1 MKTYQIDDCINILFS
16 FDLEMIRR
24 TVSLYKT
31 SFTGLSKE
39 TWLLSFIMLVNRSG
53 TMVLP
58 FMTLYLTSKEMH
70 RSLSEAGF
78 VMALFGLG
86 SIVGAYFGG
95 KFSDKIGFYKVQ
107 LFTLFGGGILFILLG
122 QMKSYPLICVF
133 TFLLSMVNEAFRPAN
148 SSSIAFYSNPE
159 NRTRSYS
166 LNRLSINLGWAIGA
180 SIGGLVAAF
189 NYELLFWVDGL
200 TNILA
205 AGLLFYF
212 LKPNIQLKKEEVK
225 AEEVPIVM
233 SAYKDKIYLWFLLLM
248 TLFSCCFVQLFTT
261 IPKYFRDDMLLNESY
276 IGFIMAINGVIIVA
290 IEMVLIYTLEK
301 RNRNTQYIIIG
312 LVMCAMAY
320 LSLLIPGNAKL
331 ISLVMIL
338 FITVGEIMA
347 MPFMNVFWT
356 QRSNDKNRGQYA
368 ALYTMSWGVGNVMGP
383 FLCSALV
390 DATNFKV
397 MFVVL
402 GIVLLATSFGFIK
415 LSKKE

>member
-1 MKTYQIDDCINILFS
+1 MIAKTF
-16 FDLEMIRR
+16 
-24 TVSLYKT
+24 SLYKT

-39 TWLLSFIMLVNRSG
+39 AWLLSFIMLVNRSG

-78 VMALFGLG
+78 VMMLFGLG

-107 LFTLFGGGILFILLG
+107 LFTLFGGGLMFIVLG
-122 QMKSYPLICVF
+122 QVKSYSLICIC
-133 TFLLSMVNEAFRPAN
+133 TFVLSMINEAFRPAN
-148 SSSIAFYSNPE
+148 SSSIAFYSTPE

-166 LNRLSINLGWAIGA
+166 LNRLAINLGWAVGA

-189 NYELLFWVDGL
+189 DYELLFWVDGI

-212 LKPNIQLKKEEVK
+212 LRPNIQLKKESSTGSDTEKVK
-225 AEEVPIVM
+225 EEVVPEVM
-233 SAYKDKIYLWFLLLM
+233 SAYKDKTYLWFLVLM

-261 IPKYFRDDMLLNESY
+261 IPKYFRDDMHLNEKY
-276 IGFIMAINGVIIVA
+276 IGLIMAINGIIIVA
-290 IEMVLIYTLEK
+290 IEMVLVYTLEK
-301 RNRNTQYIIIG
+301 KNKNTQWIIIG
-312 LVMCAMAY
+312 LVMCACSY
-320 LSLLIPGNAKL
+320 LSLLIPGNVKF

-347 MPFMNVFWT
+347 MPFMNVFWL
-356 QRSNDKNRGQYA
+356 QRANDKNRGQYA
-368 ALYTMSWGVGNVMGP
+368 ALYTISWGIGNTAGP
-383 FLCSALV
+383 FLISALV
-390 DATNFKV
+390 DASSFKV
-397 MFVVL
+397 AFIVL
-402 GIVLLATSFGFIK
+402 GFILSLSAFGFYK
-415 LSKKE
+415 LNSNSNKETL

>member
-1 MKTYQIDDCINILFS
+1 MLS
-16 FDLEMIRR
+16 R

-78 VMALFGLG
+78 VMMLFGFG

-107 LFTLFGGGILFILLG
+107 LFTLFGGGIMFIILG

-166 LNRLSINLGWAIGA
+166 LNRLAINLGWAVGA

-189 NYELLFWVDGL
+189 DYELLFWVDGF
-200 TNILA
+200 TNIIA

-212 LKPNIQLKKEEVK
+212 LKPTIQLNKEEVK
-225 AEEVPIVM
+225 VEEVPEVM
-233 SAYKDKIYLWFLLLM
+233 SAYKDKTYLWFLVLM

-261 IPKYFRDDMLLNESY
+261 IPKYFRDDMHLNERY
-276 IGFIMAINGVIIVA
+276 IGLIMAINGIIIVA

-301 RNRNTQYIIIG
+301 KNKNTQYIIIG
-312 LVMCAMAY
+312 LVMCAFSF

-331 ISLVMIL
+331 ISLIMIL

-347 MPFMNVFWT
+347 MPFMNVFWIE
-356 QRSNDKNRGQYA
+356 RSNDKNRGQYA
-368 ALYTMSWGVGNVMGP
+368 ALYTISWGIGNTLGP
-383 FLCSALV
+383 FLISALV
-390 DATNFKV
+390 DTTNFKV
-397 MFVVL
+397 GF
-402 GIVLLATSFGFIK
+402 IVLAFILLVSCVGFYK
-415 LSKKE
+415 LNSKKDRY